1 MAHTVQVDDVVTR
14 IREMSDME
22 NTQFVTDAEILR
34 RVNQS
39 YRRLYNEIVNTF
51 QDYFTVQTTTP
62 TVAAQADYDLPDDF
76 YKLIGVD
83 VQDENRPYSLKRLE
97 YSQCN
102 TRLWPT
108 TRPYAYIFRLEQ
120 LTIYPTPSAVDT
132 LIISY
137 IPVPDDLVSGGTFNA
152 HNGWDQYIVEQ
163 VSIQLLAKE
172 ESSTTELR
180 EQFALTRDD
189 LFNYFKNRDGGEA
202 IQIRDVFDEALGE
215 SDLYRWRA

>member
-51 QDYFTVQTTTP
+51 QDYFTTTDTIT
-62 TVAAQADYDLPDDF
+62 TVASTAEYDLPSDF
-76 YKLIGVD
+76 YKLIGID
-83 VQDENRPYSLKRLE
+83 WQDENRPYSLRRLE
-97 YSQCN
+97 YSQRN

-108 TRPYAYIFRLEQ
+108 TRPFGYILRQETV
-120 LTIYPTPSAVDT
+120 TIYPTPSSVET
-132 LIISY
+132 LTVSY
-137 IPVPDDLVSGGTFNA
+137 IPVPANLVSGGTFNA

-180 EQFALTRDD
+180 EQFTLTRQD
-189 LFNYFKNRDGGEA
+189 LFAYFDNKDAGEP
-202 IQIRDVFDEALGE
+202 IRMRDVFDEALGE
-215 SDLYRWRA
+215 SDLYRWRR

>member
-1 MAHTVQVDDVVTR
+1 MSHAVAVNDVVTR

-39 YRRLYNEIVNTF
+39 YRRLYNEIVNNF
-51 QDYFTVQTTTP
+51 EDYFTE
-62 TVAAQADYDLPDDF
+62 QADITTVSGTASYDLEDDF
-76 YKLIGVD
+76 YKLVGVD
-83 VQDENRPYSLKRLE
+83 VSDDNRPYSLKRLE
-97 YSQCN
+97 YSQRN

-108 TRPYAYIFRLEQ
+108 TRPYAYILRKEQ
-120 LTIYPTPSAVDT
+120 LTIYPTPSTAET
-132 LIISY
+132 LTVSY
-137 IPVPDDLVSGGTFNA
+137 IPVPVDLVTGGSFNA

-180 EQFALTRDD
+180 EQFAQTRAD
-189 LFNYFKNRDGGEA
+189 LFAYFSNRDAGEA
-202 IQIRDVFDEALGE
+202 MMVRDVYDEALGE
-215 SDLYRWRA
+215 SDLYRWRR